1 MKTSRALHPL
11 LVVSLIA
18 ASALGLS
25 ACGSGD
31 TASTS
36 TSTRGASSGTTCPEQ
51 TSMARYLTVT
61 NDLPTNI
68 VLDVPRASWSC
79 DGFSGTSTP
88 GAIDGRTIGA
98 SSGVMRLET
107 VPLVRYSSL
116 PKAAFGLRLRAGNTV
131 LANLSLRPFKDD
143 DERTRLGIVMDGSP
157 KCDNPLEVRDASG
170 NPAWVQVLCGVAG
183 NERGKPWTLQI
194 TGTKPS

>member
-18 ASALGLS
+18 ASALGLA

-31 TASTS
+31 SASTS
-36 TSTRGASSGTTCPEQ
+36 TSTRGATSGTTCPEQ
-51 TSMARYLTVT
+51 KSVVRYITFT
-61 NDLPTNI
+61 NDLRTNV

-88 GAIDGRTIGA
+88 GGIDGRTIG
-98 SSGVMRLET
+98 STSGVIRLEML
-107 VPLVRYSSL
+107 PLSHKSAS
-116 PKAAFGLRLRAGNTV
+116 KAAFGVRLRAGNAV
-131 LANLSLRPFKDD
+131 LANLSLKPFKNGSGWS
-143 DERTRLGIVMDGSP
+143 RLGIVMDGSVW
-157 KCDNPLEVRDASG
+157 CDKPLEVRDASG
-170 NPAWVQVLCGVAG
+170 NPVWVQAICGTG
-183 NERGKPWTLQI
+183 SERDDPWKIQI

>member
-1 MKTSRALHPL
+1 MVIPRASHWIL
-11 LVVSLIA
+11 A
-18 ASALGLS
+18 AALASGAVLGLS

-36 TSTRGASSGTTCPEQ
+36 TSARGATSGTTCPEQ
-51 TSMARYLTVT
+51 TSRDHYITVT

-88 GAIDGRTIGA
+88 GEIDGRTIGA

-107 VPLVRYSSL
+107 VPLVSGPSMS
-116 PKAAFGLRLRAGNTV
+116 KAAFGLRLRAGNTV
-131 LANLSLRPFKDD
+131 LANLNLRPSKDN
-143 DERTRLGIVMDGSP
+143 EGYARLGIVMEGSVW
-157 KCDNPLEVRDASG
+157 CGNPLEVRDASG
-170 NPAWVQVLCGVAG
+170 NPAWVQVLCGLG
-183 NERGKPWTLQI
+183 NERDDPWEIQI